1 MQVEVNYL
9 GATQF
14 EIRARNHVIISDQ
27 PTNNGGFDEGMT
39 PPELLL
45 ASLGSC
51 AAYYA
56 VEYLKANRLPSEG
69 LQVSVT
75 AQKASSPARLA
86 SFEIAIEVPNL
97 ESRHQEGILR
107 SARKCLIHKTLEEGA
122 EIHTTL
128 SATGNRFQAAPGRP
142 LPSQQGLT

>member
-1 MQVEVNYL
+1 MKVDIDYL

-27 PTNNGGFDEGMT
+27 PANNGGFDEGMT

-51 AAYYA
+51 AAYSA

-69 LQVSVT
+69 LRVSVT
-75 AQKASSPARLA
+75 AQKGSSPARLA
-86 SFEIAIEVPNL
+86 SFGIEVEVPNL
-97 ESRHQEGILR
+97 ENRHQEGILR
-107 SARKCLIHKTLEEGA
+107 SAKKCLIHKTLEEGA

-128 SATGNRFQAAPGRP
+128 SATESRLQAA
-142 LPSQQGLT
+142 

>member
-1 MQVEVNYL
+1 MKVDVDYL
-9 GATQF
+9 GAKQF

-27 PTNNGGFDEGMT
+27 PASNGGFDEGMT

-69 LQVSVT
+69 LRVSVT
-75 AQKASSPARLA
+75 AQKASSPSRLSA
-86 SFEIAIEVPNL
+86 FEIEVEVPNL
-97 ESRHQEGILR
+97 EIRHQEGVLR
-107 SARKCLIHKTLEEGA
+107 SAKKCLIHKTLEEGA
-122 EIHTTL
+122 VIHNDL
-128 SATGNRFQAAPGRP
+128 AATESRLEDAQYSVN
-142 LPSQQGLT
+142 

>member
-1 MQVEVNYL
+1 MKVDVDYL

-27 PTNNGGFDEGMT
+27 PANNGGFDEGMT

-56 VEYLKANRLPSEG
+56 VEYLNANRLPSKG
-69 LQVSVT
+69 LRVSVT
-75 AQKASSPARLA
+75 AQKASSPPRLA
-86 SFEIAIEVPNL
+86 AFEIEIEAPNL
-97 ESRHQEGILR
+97 EARHQEGVLR
-107 SARKCLIHKTLEEGA
+107 SAKKCLIHNTLVAGA
-122 EIHTTL
+122 EVKTSRAVTPL
-128 SATGNRFQAAPGRP
+128 QSEKSLNASVSA
-142 LPSQQGLT
+142 